1 MNTDVKVGLTI
12 PVLTTAAVMAAI
24 VGAFYG
30 SGAAGGTPVQDAA
43 QGRLGADGTLLAP
56 GTGAFSIWSLVYA
69 GLAVYAIWQLT
80 HRARRSST
88 QRSLRPLAAA
98 SAILNALWLGVVQL
112 NWLGFSVVVMLVL
125 LLVLIRIFML
135 MAKRPMASPA
145 ERWIMWLTF
154 GPYLGWVSVAAVANI
169 AAWLASLG
177 LGRDASWIEPAAI
190 GLCAVAALIGAA
202 TVVYSRGHVSVAL
215 AMIWGIAWIGV
226 GRSDGGLTSSAAA
239 IGAFVSAGLLLVFA
253 AAAAWRLRS
262 AAPTTS
268 RTAVHP

>member
-1 MNTDVKVGLTI
+1 MHTDVKVGLTVPI
-12 PVLTTAAVMAAI
+12 LTAVAVIAAI

-43 QGRLGADGTLLAP
+43 NGRLGADGTLLAP
-56 GTGAFSIWSLVYA
+56 GTGAFSIWSVVYA

-80 HRARRSST
+80 AGGRKSPT
-88 QRSLRPLAAA
+88 QRNLRPLAAG
-98 SAILNALWLGVVQL
+98 SAILNALWLGVVQP
-112 NWLGFSVVVMLVL
+112 NWLGFSVVVMLTL
-125 LLVLIRIFML
+125 LLVLISLFM
-135 MAKRPMASPA
+135 MMVKRPMASAA

-177 LGRDASWIEPAAI
+177 LGQDASWIDAAAVAMCI
-190 GLCAVAALIGAA
+190 VAALIAAA
-202 TVVYSRGHVSVAL
+202 TVVYSGGHVSVAV

-226 GRSDGGLTSSAAA
+226 GRSDGGMTSTTVAV
-239 IGAFVSAGLLLVFA
+239 GAFICAGLLLLFA

-262 AAPTTS
+262 AVPTTN

>member
-1 MNTDVKVGLTI
+1 MDTNVNVGPTVPI
-12 PVLTTAAVMAAI
+12 LTTAAVMAAI

-43 QGRLGADGTLLAP
+43 QGRLGADSTLLAP
-56 GTGAFSIWSLVYA
+56 GSGAFSIWSLVYA

-80 HRARRSST
+80 RKARQSPT
-88 QRSLRPLAAA
+88 QRRLSPLAAV

-125 LLVLIRIFML
+125 LLVLIRMFML
-135 MAKRPMASPA
+135 MVKNPMESAA
-145 ERWIMWLTF
+145 ERWIMWATF

-177 LGRDASWIEPAAI
+177 LGRDAPWIETAAI
-190 GLCAVAALIGAA
+190 AMCVVAALIGAG

-226 GRSDGGLTSSAAA
+226 GRSDGGLTTATVAL
-239 IGAFVSAGLLLVFA
+239 GAFVSAGILLVFA

-262 AAPTTS
+262 AEPTTK
-268 RTAVHP
+268 RTTVHP